1 MGRAHHAI
9 HVIVVATALAACGGS
24 GGSSSAVPS
33 GATTPTPAPTV
44 APSSPF
50 DAVIEQN
57 YAGGWGVELAV
68 YRNAALVYAHGY
80 RYLWHDGAIGGFQT
94 VNATFPD
101 DGIDIVILTNDG
113 TGLDPYYVVPDLFR
127 LALSST
133 AAQRIRAHGYRSGR
147 ANGLGPG
154 QHEERHER

>member
-1 MGRAHHAI
+1 VGGVSSSPSTGTPLSYKRT
-9 HVIVVATALAACGGS
+9 ATATFGTT
-24 GGSSSAVPS
+24 VPS
-33 GATTPTPAPTV
+33 A
-44 APSSPF
+44 
-50 DAVIEQN
+50 
-57 YAGGWGVELAV
+57 
-68 YRNAALVYAHGY
+68 
-80 RYLWHDGAIGGFQT
+80 GFQT

-154 QHEERHER
+154 QHEERDER